1 MKTNVTTKRV
11 NILVITLL
19 TIVFNLFV
27 VSCSENGEDDYN
39 RNLRTESY
47 EDRYAKAKPGKPE
60 LDWNF
65 SWTTSNHTSWAE
77 VNWTLTES
85 AMHLN
90 ENGIAKAVCSHE
102 HDRYAIP
109 EDLKNETLAY
119 VQEHTTASNVVTKS
133 IASSASRKEYQ
144 DSIRY
149 TAECKDGNLAYLD
162 ITTSRLAQIYNA
174 VLDTTI
180 YNLAQIKV
188 KNVRVKN
195 IENLPGTTAMTRGTY
210 VSDSI
215 VRRITWEIT
224 FEVIKGDIADN
235 MSINPSTEF
244 NVELQDMWKVLLLS
258 EDEIERAYSR
268 DKKREVLNDKEER
281 CSFVEVFVMKSGETH
296 ENPKSIILNREL
308 KGIDEYTKT
317 VSSFAYTWRSDNATK
332 RGSVSKGIRTEGNW
346 TVDSRTD
353 SFSANISN
361 DAEPIVTEY
370 TFKHEGATYKDE
382 WLEESFELITPTWGE
397 KASRVESIVSD
408 NNNYDMARLF
418 NEINT
423 TYLGYAQSCGETV
436 KLQKPAVRIERE
448 YWDEFKCVETIY
460 NDSVVWTP
468 LYVIEYTDGNRIETR
483 FRFSDDR
490 DLVVLTN
497 WSSIEENESQSTGNV
512 TVGEAT
518 TRSMSATSNGAT
530 CTWTRETRELSN
542 TAKLAGSNQTNKW
555 RSIEPNGVTVTYR
568 GKSFTF
574 NRNSI
579 QTVNNATV
587 SGGAENNGYKVYSYS
602 DVLEYH
608 FGDNTKNIAAPGTI
622 RVKVEEPIVEPTI
635 TSEYFENASQV
646 ITDSLVKWNIDY
658 VTKWSDGKIERVSFA
673 CNASRSLHQ
682 TTNWSSIEANSN
694 QSTNSATGSVTNSLA
709 QSKTVNGAVFSWTRE
724 TRSIKSVATL
734 AGSTQ
739 NNGWEAVDPV
749 GCTVTYKGK
758 SHSFAKES
766 ISMSNNATVNGGSES
781 NGYKVFNYRDKLGY
795 SYGNNTK
802 YSSAPGTI
810 RVKVE
815 EPVDPTFFPESWGE
829 ILEAKQT
836 VANNEAHTGFVYT
849 WSLRFKN
856 GYVLPVVI
864 RSNSTQPEWH
874 FEYVEKTAIAI
885 YNGGSYEASTK
896 KWINTTA
903 KDTPSIMT
911 WSRADHVHANK
922 DYSEAQSQKWDE
934 GRLVN
939 GHASVTTNRYTLT
952 ISNGYLSAK
961 DTYTGKN
968 MGTWSSYVD

>member
-1 MKTNVTTKRV
+1 MKTNVTTKNV
-11 NILVITLL
+11 VKFL
-19 TIVFNLFV
+19 TIAMVAVINVFMA
-27 VSCSENGEDDYN
+27 SCQDDY
-39 RNLRTESY
+39 
-47 EDRYAKAKPGKPE
+47 DRDEMKTTSVERIAKPQNEVIPGLE
-60 LDWNF
+60 F
-65 SWTTSNHTSWAE
+65 SFNYE
-77 VNWTLTES
+77 VNHLGWRVETPWTLTEKVTS
-85 AMHLN
+85 LR
-90 ENGIAKAVCSHE
+90 ENGTSADWASHKD
-102 HDRYAIP
+102 DRYAVI
-109 EDLKNETLAY
+109 DALRNVSLRYT
-119 VQEHTTASNVVTKS
+119 QEHTSASQTYTSLVT
-133 IASSASRKEYQ
+133 SSASRKEYK
-144 DSIRY
+144 DSVRY
-149 TAECKDGNLAYLD
+149 SAMIEDGNIAYLD
-162 ITTSRLAQIYNA
+162 AVNNRLEVEVRDTLRKLPYIRTKNA
-174 VLDTTI
+174 TVKAINT
-180 YNLAQIKV
+180 LA
-188 KNVRVKN
+188 
-195 IENLPGTTAMTRGTY
+195 GTTKYQTRAAY

-215 VRRITWEIT
+215 CREVVWNVEKEI
-224 FEVIKGDIADN
+224 VGNGIAEN
-235 MSINPSTEF
+235 KTF
-244 NVELQDMWKVLLLS
+244 NVELRDTFKVLLLS
-258 EDEIERAYSR
+258 EDEIESA
-268 DKKREVLNDKEER
+268 KALNKNRVIIDATTER
-281 CSFVEVFVMKSGETH
+281 CSFDEVFTMKSGEQHT
-296 ENPKSIILNREL
+296 NTKNIILNRNIIT
-308 KGIDEYTKT
+308 IDEYLKT
-317 VSSFAYTWRSDNATK
+317 VTSFGYKWNNDNTLAK
-332 RGSVSKGIRTEGNW
+332 GNASKVRTENEW
-346 TVDSRTD
+346 TVNGRTD
-353 SFSANISN
+353 KFSALITNNAEPVNTDYGFYHESAEYKDSYITVDFEFITPVMKENNSYVESVVSN
-361 DAEPIVTEY
+361 DANYDQARLHNTIDTEY
-370 TFKHEGATYKDE
+370 F
-382 WLEESFELITPTWGE
+382 
-397 KASRVESIVSD
+397 
-408 NNNYDMARLF
+408 
-418 NEINT
+418 
-423 TYLGYAQSCGETV
+423 GYNQTAKETV
-436 KLQKPAVRIERE
+436 LLQKPAVTISRE

-587 SGGAENNGYKVYSYS
+587 SGGAEQNGYKVYSYS

-608 FGDNTKNIAAPGTI
+608 FGDNTKNVAAPGTI
-622 RVKVEEPIVEPTI
+622 RVKVDEPVVEPTI
-635 TSEYFENASQV
+635 DSEGFENATQV

-694 QSTNSATGSVTNSLA
+694 QSTNSATGSVTSSLA

-724 TRSIKSVATL
+724 TRTIKSVATL
-734 AGSTQ
+734 AGSSQ
-739 NNGWEAVDPV
+739 NNGWEANDPV

-781 NGYKVFNYRDKLGY
+781 NGYKVFNYRDKLAY
-795 SYGNNTK
+795 TYGNNTK
-802 YSSAPGTI
+802 YSNAPGTI

-815 EPVDPTFFPESWGE
+815 EPKDPTFFPESWGE

-874 FEYVEKTAIAI
+874 FEYVEKTSLTV
-885 YNGGSYEASTK
+885 YNGGTYESSSK

-903 KDTPSIMT
+903 SDEASIMM
-911 WSRADHVHANK
+911 WSRAGHTRANK
-922 DYSEAQSQKWDE
+922 DYNEAKSQNWDE